1 MNIQDLKSNTTWQ
14 EASNTINN
22 NNNKISLAIATLENA
37 KLKNK
42 GYFTTKEKLNEAIP
56 NPTIGSKAYV
66 GTSEPYAIYIV
77 ENGVWIDSGYTGGD
91 EIVAKITTDRIEN
104 GAVTSEKISSTAFD
118 STLSVSG
125 KIAPADVVGGKLT
138 ELDGKID
145 EIRQEDANND
155 FSIADDSGYD
165 IVQFNGG
172 NIKTKNFDSK
182 VVIDGLEEHANE
194 IAKLNESVEKNTS
207 DIENVPKIQPA
218 SFDLSFQDE
227 SGYDIVRFYDGHIE
241 TKNFSS
247 KYDALKDDANDFF
260 SVKDE
265 NGNPLMLINGGILV
279 YPNGRIRT
287 MSFDSAKTQYSVPKK
302 NNQRCDI
309 HKKSFRVLDIGNS
322 HSWDCIR
329 YLKDIVKESS
339 IDVSDM
345 AFVSLRRG
353 GSSWKS
359 WYNGWHDQDTESGDV
374 LTGSTYYI
382 SKEFG
387 GLDVVVKGNNLPEV
401 TPITF
406 QGNNAEEYRSLMRDN
421 KFDLIVIHQNYLGL
435 EHYDEWNGHGE
446 FGYLPEFMMIL
457 HTTQPQAEIGTL
469 INHAPFSQS
478 GFSLFGTKEWL
489 NNVVYQTD
497 RKFIEEYGIRFI
509 VPYGTA
515 LENIR
520 QSHYNT
526 STHGL
531 NYDLNAP
538 IHSGL
543 GLAVYTNSCTYFES
557 LIAPRYGI
565 SVLGNSF
572 RVILTDEQKPG
583 YKDASISVDNDD
595 IAYTAQMAAILAV
608 NNMWEVQNPDNI
620 NI

>member
-1 MNIQDLKSNTTWQ
+1 MKTIYELQQIADRLRASTEVNSISPEDTFGLQADVLEYLADMEQNAEGLGIHQVYASYAAMLADASAPVGSNGKPLRFGQLVVIYDSSNTTQAESGNVYAWQ
-14 EASNTINN
+14 KGQSGAS
-22 NNNKISLAIATLENA
+22 AW
-37 KLKNK
+37 KLMGNL
-42 GYFTTKEKLNEAIP
+42 GNVHALQ
-56 NPTIGSKAYV
+56 SQ
-66 GTSEPYAIYIV
+66 
-77 ENGVWIDSGYTGGD
+77 IDSLLSSD
-91 EIVAKITTDRIEN
+91 ESMK
-104 GAVTSEKISSTAFD
+104 
-118 STLSVSG
+118 
-125 KIAPADVVGGKLT
+125 GKLT
-138 ELDGKID
+138 ELDKKFTELEPKD
-145 EIRQEDANND
+145 ND
-155 FSIADDSGYD
+155 KSDLD
-165 IVQFNGG
+165 ISDQ
-172 NIKTKNFDSK
+172 
-182 VVIDGLEEHANE
+182 NE
-194 IAKLNESVEKNTS
+194 YVL
-207 DIENVPKIQPA
+207 
-218 SFDLSFQDE
+218 
-227 SGYDIVRFYDGHIE
+227 VRFKDGHIE

-247 KYDALKDDANDFF
+247 KDDALKNDAHDLF

-287 MSFDSAKTQYSVPKK
+287 KSFDSAKTQYFVSKR

-309 HKKSFRVLDIGNS
+309 HKQSLRVLDIGNS

-329 YLKDIVKESS
+329 YLKDLVKESG

-353 GSSWKS
+353 GSNWKS
-359 WYNGWHDQDTESGDV
+359 WYDGWHDQDTESGDV

-387 GLDVVVKGNNLPEV
+387 GLDIVVKGNNLPEV

-406 QGNNAEEYRSLMRDN
+406 QGNNAEEYRSLMQDN
-421 KFDLIVIHQNYLGL
+421 KFDLIIIHQNYLGL
-435 EHYDEWNGHGE
+435 EHYDEWNGHGK
-446 FGYLPEFMMIL
+446 FGYLPEFMRIL

-469 INHAPFSQS
+469 INHAPFSQA

-531 NYDLNAP
+531 NYDLNTP

-543 GLAVYTNSCTYFES
+543 GLAVYTNSCAYFES

-572 RVILTDEQKPG
+572 RVVLTDEKKPG

-595 IAYTAQMAAILAV
+595 IAYTAQMAAILAI